1 MANND
6 FSRFIKKGVQYFWDP
21 LPKNEDAS
29 QIWCLGRSYDS
40 RYQPARLQKATGTSP
55 PATSEYAGSHADS
68 AVVTEPQAKAE
79 DTAPSVEEAEAKN
92 QADLSKS
99 EEEALGWPPEF
110 LDDLESRIW
119 LTYRS
124 GFPPIP
130 KSSEPGAASSMS
142 FSTKLRNLGNQGGF
156 TSDTGWGCMIR
167 SGQSMLANTLGML
180 RLGRDWRKGQQE
192 EEHKALLALFTDSP
206 DAPFSIHKFV
216 EHGAQA
222 CGKHPG
228 EWFGPSAT
236 ARCIQ

>member
-6 FSRFIKKGVQYFWDP
+6 FSRFSKKVVQYFWDP
-21 LPKNEDAS
+21 LPRNEDEA

-40 RYQPARLQKATGTSP
+40 RYHDARQPKALGTSP
-55 PATSEYAGSHADS
+55 SADSDTSNADS
-68 AVVTEPQAKAE
+68 AVVTNLQSKPE
-79 DTAPSVEEAEAKN
+79 DAAALTEGATGKG
-92 QADLSKS
+92 QADLSRS

-124 GFPPIP
+124 NFPPIP
-130 KSSEPGAASSMS
+130 KSSDPAATTAMS
-142 FSTKLRNLGNQGGF
+142 FSTKLRNLGNQTSF

-167 SGQSMLANTLGML
+167 SGQSMLANTLLML
-180 RLGRDWRKGQQE
+180 QLSRDWRKGQQE
-192 EEHKALLALFTDSP
+192 QELKALLALFADAP
-206 DAPFSIHKFV
+206 EAPFSIHKFV